1 MIYRPETCN
10 LQAKIVL
17 YPEQD
22 IINYYSKYMV
32 VKLASFVNSNS
43 KTSQIELP
51 MFKICYDIQTRLVK
65 FTDSNKQLKRQMRDK
80 TKMIDMSSLVNRQK

>member
-1 MIYRPETCN
+1 
-10 LQAKIVL
+10 
-17 YPEQD
+17 
-22 IINYYSKYMV
+22 MV

-51 MFKICYDIQTRLVK
+51 MFKICYAIQTRLVK